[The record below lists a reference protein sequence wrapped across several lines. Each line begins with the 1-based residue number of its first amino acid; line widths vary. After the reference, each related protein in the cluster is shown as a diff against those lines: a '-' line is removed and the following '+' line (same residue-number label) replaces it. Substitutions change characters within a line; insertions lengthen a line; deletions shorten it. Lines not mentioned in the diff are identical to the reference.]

1 MATSLKY
8 ASVDIIRSTLHRI
21 DSNMELCRDS
31 ARDMYCLAYVIKRM
45 REIRDLKIRNDSIK
59 DEMYTCKQNIETLNQ
74 KLASLHWY
82 KFAGPIFLVMIP
94 ILILLGWLIAQSIV
108 IGVFSGLCGT
118 ITGIL
123 TPYFREKR
131 QIKKEIDHWTGIYDE
146 LIQEGSDVIDE
157 INDIMADIVFKH
169 AKEIIPDQYL
179 ELNIL
184 AQFEMDIMDRKAFT
198 LKEAIEN
205 YESRRRKEEG
215 TM

>member
-1 MATSLKY
+1 MATSLRY
-8 ASVDIIRSTLHRI
+8 ATIEIIRKMQQHI

-45 REIRDLKIRNDSIK
+45 RDIRDLEIRNDSIR

-82 KFAGPIFLVMIP
+82 KFAGVIFLVMMP
-94 ILILLGWLIAQSIV
+94 ILILLGWFIAQSIV

-118 ITGIL
+118 IIGIL
-123 TPYFREKR
+123 SPYFREKH
-131 QIKKEIDHWTGIYDE
+131 QIKKEIDYWTENYDE
-146 LIQEGSDVIDE
+146 LMQEEFDVSDEVNVIQ
-157 INDIMADIVFKH
+157 ADTVFER
-169 AKEIIPDQYL
+169 AKEIIPDRYL
-179 ELNIL
+179 KLNIL
-184 AQFEMDIMDRKAFT
+184 AQFEKDIMDRKAFT

-215 TM
+215 NM